1 MLDNLAQYLESTNLN
16 DNATSQDIN
25 KLIDDAIKYNF
36 CGICISPVWTLYA
49 RNRLSRLKANVKL
62 ISVPNWQIGGGL
74 SQNTGISDIVF
85 RVCDEIDFIWN
96 VYEYSD
102 LKDWNRIEKE
112 LKEIR
117 EKTKGKVLKVIIE
130 AYYLRKMDENV
141 YKLGLNNVFK
151 EACRLVRESGAE
163 FLKMDSGLFKR
174 PDFDTLLE
182 DTKII
187 KKYSKDLQVKVSG
200 GVSTKSQ
207 AEQLIKAGADRIGTS
222 KALEIIK
229 ET

>member
-1 MLDNLAQYLESTNLN
+1 MYINNFLEYTDLN
-16 DNATSQDIN
+16 INSSRKDIN
-25 KLIDDAIKYNF
+25 SMIEDSIKYQF
-36 CGICISPVWTLYA
+36 IGICILPQWVFYA
-49 RNRLSRLKANVKL
+49 KNRIRRLGIKNLK
-62 ISVPNWQIGGGL
+62 IITVPNFSMGGGL
-74 SQNTGISDIVF
+74 EQCDGITDL
-85 RVCDEIDFIWN
+85 VCDLADEIDFIWN

-102 LKDWNRIEKE
+102 LKAWDRIEKE
-112 LKEIR
+112 LKDIR
-117 EKTKGKVLKVIIE
+117 EKTKGKVLKIIIE

-151 EACRLVRESGAE
+151 EACRLVRESQAN
-163 FLKMDSGLFKR
+163 FIKSDSGLFKR

-207 AEQLIKAGADRIGTS
+207 VEQLIKAGADRIGTS
-222 KALEIIK
+222 KALEIIQEK
-229 ET
+229 